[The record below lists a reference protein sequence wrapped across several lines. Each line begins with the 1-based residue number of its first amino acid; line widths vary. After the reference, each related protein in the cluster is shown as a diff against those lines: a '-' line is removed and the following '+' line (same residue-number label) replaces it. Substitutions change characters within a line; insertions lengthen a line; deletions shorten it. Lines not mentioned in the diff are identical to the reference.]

1 MRHDESL
8 AGLFTEISRED
19 TGPVSYPGTP
29 YELDGSS
36 TASPSPAP
44 YLGQHNEAIYCG
56 ILGYTNEQ
64 LVKLYQTG
72 II

>member
-1 MRHDESL
+1 M
-8 AGLFTEISRED
+8 
-19 TGPVSYPGTP
+19 SYPGTP

-36 TASPSPAP
+36 TADPSPAP
-44 YLGQHNEAIYCG
+44 FLGQHNEAVYCG
-56 ILGYTNEQ
+56 MLGYTNEQ